1 MRIRV
6 LGGSDG
12 HPALCV
18 GGMAVCTPVEGDVL
32 VLHWIANCRRIDMER
47 LHLDDSEDGATNSNR
62 A

>member
-12 HPALCV
+12 YPALCV
-18 GGMAVCTPVEGDVL
+18 GGMAPCIPMEGNIL
-32 VLHWIANCRRIDMER
+32 VLHWIANCWRIGMER
-47 LHLDDSEDGATNSNR
+47 LQLDDSEGGATNSNR